1 MNHPN
6 EHPEIAEHE
15 WIDNIF
21 RVEETR
27 WKTWKSF
34 HKDGRALVMSL
45 TKEQC
50 LDATRFYLKGLQEG
64 WDDTDV
70 KTHEGTVG
78 GKL

>member
-1 MNHPN
+1 MNLPN

-15 WIDNIF
+15 WIDNTF

-34 HKDGRALVMSL
+34 HKDGRTLIMSL
-45 TKEQC
+45 HRESCIT
-50 LDATRFYLKGLQEG
+50 ATRFYLKGCQEG
-64 WDDTDV
+64 WDVT
-70 KTHEGTVG
+70 TTYEGTVG